1 MKIAEERGVGSEEYE
16 SVMNNNLHGQTAVVA
31 SKNDTLFTPKY
42 HSKTSCAVYTNV
54 VNCVNDCIHHQIH
67 IDSLVLSNALPVAVA
82 VSFDFGVCISLVS
95 IHIARPCVSRR
106 RKV

>member
-42 HSKTSCAVYTNV
+42 HSKTSCVVYTNV
-54 VNCVNDCIHHQIH
+54 VNCVNDCTV
-67 IDSLVLSNALPVAVA
+67 IDVRNNDVVYTKIEIIP
-82 VSFDFGVCISLVS
+82 
-95 IHIARPCVSRR
+95 
-106 RKV
+106 K